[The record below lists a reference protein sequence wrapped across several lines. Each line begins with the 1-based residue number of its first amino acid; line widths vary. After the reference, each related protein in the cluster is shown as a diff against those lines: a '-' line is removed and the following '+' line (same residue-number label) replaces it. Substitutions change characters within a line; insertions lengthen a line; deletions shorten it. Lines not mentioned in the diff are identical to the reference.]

1 MALERVHQVR
11 LDARLR
17 VHAQVLQHLL
27 RVLHRIP
34 RHQLAHRLAVALVL
48 SPPAQVPLRELL
60 LAHVRRQAHR
70 LARRRHLRLAHHQLL
85 HLLLLR
91 LAHLTARAMIQRRVE
106 RVHELLL
113 VPRVVRVPRGMSAPR
128 HHQLAVLRQAHLR
141 VAQRLARVALQR
153 VHARVHREERRVLL
167 RLRRRGRLQDGLRHL
182 ALVPEQVAV
191 QTHIARRFRLG
202 LLRLQRT
209 LHLGRHHLH
218 VRRVQPQHLVL
229 RQPPEPLE
237 QLQLLHQPRLR
248 LLAQRRARLAQ
259 TLRAQQRVR
268 LLVRTRPSP
277 RLRLA
282 VAQLVQRRACRTCR
296 ARRAGHALAALR
308 QQVAQ
313 VVVLVP
319 PLTQLLQLA
328 PPRRVQLLHRDVRH
342 CQRVQRTLSLLRL
355 LSLHATRAQLLQ
367 RAALHAEPAALL
379 ARQRRARIHRRAL
392 AQPDRLADGRQCRVL
407 FRTDAPRLRRRVL
420 LQRVRQL
427 AARALLVQRVQPRV
441 DRLDAVRVHPRLRVG
456 ELARVVA
463 QHHAPVLLPQ
473 APRVGLLH
481 AARHVQLRL
490 HRAARHQRRGRQVV
504 AVLVHR
510 TQVVLLRLL
519 CLRLHRLGLR
529 RLLHV
534 SSTIAASRSTTLV
547 PDHLAILVGDDAR
560 GEVVLVVVVHQRV
573 LGGDHQRRVARVA
586 VHVVLREEHARI
598 GEVLLLLTGI
608 VCHHLHAV
616 AVRVLHHAALGGG
629 VLLRHFLA
637 VLREQGVR
645 LVQLVLFQVL
655 QVITRVA
662 VLHRQRMVI
671 IQTRHHCLHI
681 AVLTGRRLL

>member
-1 MALERVHQVR
+1 M
-11 LDARLR
+11 
-17 VHAQVLQHLL
+17 
-27 RVLHRIP
+27 
-34 RHQLAHRLAVALVL
+34 
-48 SPPAQVPLRELL
+48 
-60 LAHVRRQAHR
+60 
-70 LARRRHLRLAHHQLL
+70 
-85 HLLLLR
+85 
-91 LAHLTARAMIQRRVE
+91 
-106 RVHELLL
+106 
-113 VPRVVRVPRGMSAPR
+113 
-128 HHQLAVLRQAHLR
+128 
-141 VAQRLARVALQR
+141 
-153 VHARVHREERRVLL
+153 
-167 RLRRRGRLQDGLRHL
+167 RHL

-191 QTHIARRFRLG
+191 QTHVARRRLRRS
-202 LLRLQRT
+202 LLRLQRA

-218 VRRVQPQHLVL
+218 VRRVQPEHLVL

-319 PLTQLLQLA
+319 PLTQFLQLA

-342 CQRVQRTLSLLRL
+342 CQRVQRTLAHLRL

-392 AQPDRLADGRQCRVL
+392 AQPDRLADGRQRRIL
-407 FRTDAPRLRRRVL
+407 FRADAPRLRRRVL

-456 ELARVVA
+456 ELPRVVA

-481 AARHVQLRL
+481 AARQVQLRL

-510 TQVVLLRLL
+510 SQVVLLRLL

-534 SSTIAASRSTTLV
+534 GSTIAASRSTTLV

-598 GEVLLLLTGI
+598 GEVLLLLAGI

-645 LVQLVLFQVL
+645 LVHLVLSQVL

-681 AVLTGRRLL
+681 AVLVGRRLL

>member
-1 MALERVHQVR
+1 M
-11 LDARLR
+11 
-17 VHAQVLQHLL
+17 
-27 RVLHRIP
+27 
-34 RHQLAHRLAVALVL
+34 L

-91 LAHLTARAMIQRRVE
+91 LAHLTARTSIQRRIE
-106 RVHELLL
+106 RIHELLL
-113 VPRVVRVPRGMSAPR
+113 VPCVVRVPCGMSAPR

-167 RLRRRGRLQDGLRHL
+167 RLRRRGRLQDRLRHL

-191 QTHIARRFRLG
+191 QTHVARRFRLG
-202 LLRLQRT
+202 LLRLQRA
-209 LHLGRHHLH
+209 LHLGRDHLH
-218 VRRVQPQHLVL
+218 VRRVQSEHLVL

-282 VAQLVQRRACRTCR
+282 VAQLVQRRACRT
-296 ARRAGHALAALR
+296 RRAGHALAALR

-342 CQRVQRTLSLLRL
+342 CQRVQRALALLRL
-355 LSLHATRAQLLQ
+355 LALHATRAQLLQ

-379 ARQRRARIHRRAL
+379 ARQRRARVHRRAL
-392 AQPDRLADGRQCRVL
+392 AQSDRLADGRQCRVL

-504 AVLVHR
+504 AVFVHR
-510 TQVVLLRLL
+510 SQVVLLRLL

-534 SSTIAASRSTTLV
+534 GSISSRSTTLV
-547 PDHLAILVGDDAR
+547 PDHLTILVGDDAR

-598 GEVLLLLTGI
+598 GKVPLLLAGI

-637 VLREQGVR
+637 VLREQGVH
-645 LVQLVLFQVL
+645 LVQLVLSQVL
-655 QVITRVA
+655 
-662 VLHRQRMVI
+662 
-671 IQTRHHCLHI
+671 
-681 AVLTGRRLL
+681 

>member
-1 MALERVHQVR
+1 
-11 LDARLR
+11 
-17 VHAQVLQHLL
+17 
-27 RVLHRIP
+27 
-34 RHQLAHRLAVALVL
+34 
-48 SPPAQVPLRELL
+48 
-60 LAHVRRQAHR
+60 
-70 LARRRHLRLAHHQLL
+70 
-85 HLLLLR
+85 
-91 LAHLTARAMIQRRVE
+91 MIQRRVE

-167 RLRRRGRLQDGLRHL
+167 RLRRRGRLQDRLRHL

-191 QTHIARRFRLG
+191 QTHVARRRLRRS
-202 LLRLQRT
+202 LLRLQRA

-218 VRRVQPQHLVL
+218 VRRVQPEHLVL

-342 CQRVQRTLSLLRL
+342 CQRVQRALSLLRL
-355 LSLHATRAQLLQ
+355 LGLHATRAQLLQ

-392 AQPDRLADGRQCRVL
+392 AQPDRLADGRQRRVL
-407 FRTDAPRLRRRVL
+407 LRADAPRLRRRVL

-456 ELARVVA
+456 ELSRVVA

-510 TQVVLLRLL
+510 SQVVLLRLL

-534 SSTIAASRSTTLV
+534 GSTIAASRSTTLV

-598 GEVLLLLTGI
+598 GKVPLLLAGI

-681 AVLTGRRLL
+681 AVLVGRRLL